1 MNAAQAS
8 VRNVGTCH
16 PMLRE
21 NSKRKTRKDE
31 IPMRMAG
38 TEQPVVVM
46 KPCNGSG
53 AKGLCHPVLFGGQ
66 PQGRSQRTK

>member
-1 MNAAQAS
+1 VNAAQALI
-8 VRNVGTCH
+8 RNVGTCH

-21 NSKRKTRKDE
+21 NSKRKTRKEE

-38 TEQPVVVM
+38 AEQPVLVM

-53 AKGLCHPVLFGGQ
+53 GG
-66 PQGRSQRTK
+66 GRARSHRIAGANPAG